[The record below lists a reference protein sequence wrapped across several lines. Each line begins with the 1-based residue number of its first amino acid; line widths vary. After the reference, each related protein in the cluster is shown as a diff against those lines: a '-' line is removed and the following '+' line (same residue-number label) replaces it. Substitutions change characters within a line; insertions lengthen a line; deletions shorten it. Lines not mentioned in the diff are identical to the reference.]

1 MSSLQKLEAKLD
13 DWLDKKAPIKL
24 PPEGR
29 KTLAGALWWIS
40 LIVGVMQLWG
50 AWALWN
56 IGHSTTA
63 AYSAYLSD
71 VYGETNATI
80 HLGLFYW
87 VAFLCILVVG
97 VITLVATPKLKQM
110 KKSGWNLLFYS
121 MLLNAAFALLRLFS
135 GVDGIFSGFFGAIL
149 GAVIGSFLLFQ
160 VRDYFTG
167 KGAAHATVGSAHKD
181 AMADLKSREAGHSGR
196 AAKRED

>member
-1 MSSLQKLEAKLD
+1 MSSLQKLEIRLD
-13 DWLDKKAPIKL
+13 GWLNRKAPIKL
-24 PPEGR
+24 PPEAR
-29 KTLAGALWWIS
+29 RTLAGALWWIS

-56 IGHSTTA
+56 IGHATDA
-63 AYSAYLSD
+63 AYTAYLTD
-71 VYGETNATI
+71 VYGETNPTI

-87 VAFLCILVVG
+87 VAFFCILGVG
-97 VITLVATPKLKQM
+97 IITLVAAPKLKQM

-121 MLLNAAFALLRLFS
+121 MLLNAAFALLRLLS

-149 GAVIGSFLLFQ
+149 GAAIGSFLLFQ

-167 KGAAHATVGSAHKD
+167 KQAAHETTASVHKN
-181 AMADLKSREAGHSGR
+181 ASDLKNREAAHGGHT
-196 AAKRED
+196 AKED

>member
-1 MSSLQKLEAKLD
+1 MSSLQKLETRLD
-13 DWLDKKAPIKL
+13 GWLNKKAPVKL

-56 IGHSTTA
+56 IGHATEA
-63 AYSAYLSD
+63 GYNAYLSD
-71 VYGETNATI
+71 VYGEKNAAI

-87 VAFLCILVVG
+87 VAFLCILLVG
-97 VITLVATPKLKQM
+97 VITLIAAPKLKQM

-135 GVDGIFSGFFGAIL
+135 GVDGIFTGFFGALL
-149 GAVIGSFLLFQ
+149 GVALGSFLLFQ

-167 KGAAHATVGSAHKD
+167 KHAAHETTASAHKD
-181 AMADLKSREAGHSGR
+181 AMAELKSRESGHR
-196 AAKRED
+196 Q

>member
-1 MSSLQKLEAKLD
+1 MSSLQKLETKLD
-13 DWLDKKAPIKL
+13 GWLNKKAPIKL

-40 LIVGVMQLWG
+40 LIVGILQLWG

-56 IGHSTTA
+56 IGHATTA

-71 VYGETNATI
+71 VYGETNTAI

-87 VAFLCILVVG
+87 IAFFCILFVG
-97 VITLVATPKLKQM
+97 VITLIAAPKLKQM
-110 KKSGWNLLFYS
+110 KKTGWNLLFYS
-121 MLLNAAFALLRLFS
+121 MLLNAAFALFRLFS
-135 GVDGIFSGFFGAIL
+135 GVDGIFSGFFGAVL
-149 GAVIGSFLLFQ
+149 GALIGSFLLFQ

-167 KGAAHATVGSAHKD
+167 KHAAHETASSAHKE
-181 AMADLKSREAGHSGR
+181 AMADLKSREPGHR
-196 AAKRED
+196 Q

>member
-1 MSSLQKLEAKLD
+1 MSSLQKLETRLD
-13 DWLDKKAPIKL
+13 DWLNKKAPVKL

-56 IGHSTTA
+56 IGHATEA
-63 AYSAYLSD
+63 GYNAYLSD
-71 VYGETNATI
+71 VYGEKNAAI

-87 VAFLCILVVG
+87 VAFLCILLVG
-97 VITLVATPKLKQM
+97 VITLIAAPKLKQM

-135 GVDGIFSGFFGAIL
+135 GVDGIFTGFFGALL
-149 GAVIGSFLLFQ
+149 GVALGSFLLFQ

-167 KGAAHATVGSAHKD
+167 KQAAHETTASAHKD
-181 AMADLKSREAGHSGR
+181 AMAELKSRESGHR
-196 AAKRED
+196 Q